1 MESTTLVADRVI
13 SVLRNLNL
21 KKNQKVAMQPRKQ
34 DGIDYVKISEKDIVD
49 LCITAQDIFASQPV
63 FLEL

>member
-1 MESTTLVADRVI
+1 
-13 SVLRNLNL
+13 
-21 KKNQKVAMQPRKQ
+21 MQPRKQ